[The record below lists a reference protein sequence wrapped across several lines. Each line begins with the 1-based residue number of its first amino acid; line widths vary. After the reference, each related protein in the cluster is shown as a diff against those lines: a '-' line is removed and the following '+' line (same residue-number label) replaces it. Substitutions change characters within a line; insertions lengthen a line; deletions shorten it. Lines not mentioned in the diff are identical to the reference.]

1 MKQILE
7 DLPQLSVIAQTDANR
22 WVEGITRHHKQR
34 ASWHAKRLH
43 GIGGSEMWALVSFYR
58 GESSSGFSTIK
69 EVVEGKLMKRLP
81 SFETFHMRRGNALE
95 DLARQVFLKKSFG
108 SVDLAAMH
116 ALSIAAKMPGYEFMV
131 GNPDDIVIVDGKRF
145 VVDYKVP
152 NTFSDSVEL
161 DYEVQLHHYATLA
174 KFAGVRIDGLILAKL
189 DIPPQLA
196 EHLTKNITNIEPQ
209 RLEELVESISRV
221 DLPGCRI
228 VLLPVELKTTLQAE
242 LLAAGKD
249 CWNDFVMKGLVPTP
263 GQYGKLELKGDVEL
277 SLARYQQQYVMAKS
291 GISYLTNIATQASSG
306 MAELLDDVDFEGK
319 SLPLSVVGVKPNG
332 LDSKLVVNEALLRG
346 ATEEEL
352 QSEVRTYSV
361 TALLGEIQRLG
372 GQLDN
377 QELYE
382 AGLDAEKAEAYLK
395 EQGVDM
401 ATLRKPGIAVRI
413 STKKEDK
420 AVSRHYEERAAE
432 RFGAWI
438 DESLISNQG
447 EESEFRDDDPSAETN
462 MPIEIETGHLG
473 LALADAFQ
481 ASVSIEEQES
491 HYPMRAAPGLR

>member
-1 MKQILE
+1 MRQILE
-7 DLPQLSVIAQTDANR
+7 ALPQLPVIAQADANR
-22 WVEGITRHHKQR
+22 WVEGITRYHGPR
-34 ASWHAKRLH
+34 ATWHAKRLH
-43 GIGGSEMWALVSFYR
+43 GIGGSEMGALISFYR
-58 GESSSGFSTIK
+58 GETSSGFSTIK
-69 EVVEGKLMKRLP
+69 DVVEGKLMKRLP

-108 SVDLAAMH
+108 SVDLAAMN
-116 ALSIAAKMPGYEFMV
+116 ALSVAKKLPGYEFMV
-131 GNPDDIVIVDGKRF
+131 GNPDDIVILNGKRF

-152 NTFSDSVEL
+152 NTFSDTIEL

-174 KFAGVRIDGLILAKL
+174 KFAGIRIDGLILAKL

-196 EHLTKNITNIEPQ
+196 EHLTKNVAQIEPQ
-209 RLEELVESISRV
+209 RFAELVDSISRV

-228 VLLPVELKTTLQAE
+228 VLLPVELKTNLQAE

-249 CWNDFVMKGLVPTP
+249 CWNDFVMKGVVPTP

-277 SLARYQQQYVMAKS
+277 NLARYQQQYVMAKS
-291 GISYLTNIATQASSG
+291 GISYLTGIASQASSG
-306 MAELLDDVDFEGK
+306 MAELLEDVDFEGK

-352 QSEVRTYSV
+352 QSESRTYSV
-361 TALLGEIQRLG
+361 SALLEEIQRLG

-377 QELYE
+377 KELYE

-401 ATLRKPGIAVRI
+401 AKLRKPGIAVRI
-413 STKKEDK
+413 STKKDDK
-420 AVSRHYEERAAE
+420 AVSQHYEERAAE
-432 RFGAWI
+432 HFGAWI

-447 EESEFRDDDPSAETN
+447 EESDFRDDDPSVETN
-462 MPIEIETGHLG
+462 MPIEIETGHLS

-481 ASVSIEEQES
+481 ASVNIEEQES
-491 HYPMRAAPGLR
+491 HYPMRAQPGLR